1 VGIRHETEMTDTN
14 ESFWQNVHQ
23 KSPNELF
30 GGHRHQPLFVAPR
43 VIPPAEC
50 DVIAIECNQS
60 VIGDRD
66 AVRITSEIAYNLL
79 GSAEG
84 WLRMDNPMLPEQGS
98 QECRKLL
105 WFAEM
110 LDRPGKLQT
119 FLPKSPTQSCDEF
132 SAEHFSE
139 DFHR

>member
-1 VGIRHETEMTDTN
+1 MGIRHETEVTDTN

-50 DVIAIECNQS
+50 DVIGIERNQS
-60 VIGDRD
+60 VIGDRN
-66 AVRITSEIAYNLL
+66 AVRIASEIAHNLL

-84 WLRMDNPMLPEQGS
+84 WLRVDNPMLPEQGS
-98 QECRKLL
+98 QECRKRL

-110 LDRPGKLQT
+110 LDQSGNLQT
-119 FLPKSPTQSCDEF
+119 LPPKSPTQSFDKL
-132 SAEHFSE
+132 STEHLSE